1 MCKDK
6 LPLLLRDTN
15 HVLNSGVCNLKAQSH
30 MTSLGLIPPG
40 RDSFFVCFSCLG
52 RLQLV
57 VEISS
62 QSPISLGYCANSS
75 FISQLLG
82 ELTGDDV
89 LIR

>member
-1 MCKDK
+1 MRI
-6 LPLLLRDTN
+6 LRLCDGKTWLMPN
-15 HVLNSGVCNLKAQSH
+15 PICFHWSCVCCFAICH
-30 MTSLGLIPPG
+30 ISLAVTVSYTVYTDL
-40 RDSFFVCFSCLG
+40 FL
-52 RLQLV
+52 LQLV

-62 QSPISLGYCANSS
+62 VSPISLGYCANSG